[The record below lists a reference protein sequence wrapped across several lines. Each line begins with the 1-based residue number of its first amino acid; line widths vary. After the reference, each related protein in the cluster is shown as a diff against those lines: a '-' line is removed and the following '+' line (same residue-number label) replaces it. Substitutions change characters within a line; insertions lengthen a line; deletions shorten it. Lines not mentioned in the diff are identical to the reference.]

1 MLNSLVESEINEMN
15 EVMEEQ
21 VTNFTVIDVDSAN
34 WCFRKITALNA
45 AVEENK
51 RLADKERLRI
61 DTWEKKENEFAEHSI
76 DYFKSLLSAYF
87 MKLREA
93 DPKAKLSTPY
103 GKISS
108 RKSTKWN
115 YQDEEVLKNYLKE
128 NNPDL
133 IKTEE
138 KVIKTGLKKKY
149 KDGVDKETGE
159 LLPGVEI
166 TIEESITIKAE

>member
-21 VTNFTVIDVDSAN
+21 ITNFEVTDVDSAN

-45 AVEENK
+45 TVEENK

-61 DTWEKKENEFAEHSI
+61 DTWEKKENEVAEHSI

-87 MKLREA
+87 MKLREK

-103 GKISS
+103 GKVSS
-108 RKSTKWN
+108 RKATKWN
-115 YQDEEVLKNYLKE
+115 YQDEEALKNYLKE

-133 IKTEE
+133 IKIEE
-138 KVIKTGLKKKY
+138 KVIKTDLKKRY
-149 KDGVDKETGE
+149 KDGVNKETGE
-159 LLPGVEI
+159 LLPGVEV
-166 TIEESITIKAE
+166 TTEESITIKTE